1 MAFSSETKETL
12 ANLFRH
18 QLLHVGRSRQRRQSG
33 LKSRRSQIRVKEFP
47 FSRQIS
53 DEFQNFKFGVF
64 QAKKSDDFFWKIS
77 VYTDKMCHFY
87 SYNWPD
93 SPLFTKFITFE
104 HTYLCIVTHM
114 IIFFTT
120 TLWTPSPS
128 LRSRPP
134 TPRINAYGECSH

>member
-64 QAKKSDDFFWKIS
+64 QAKKSDDFFEK
-77 VYTDKMCHFY
+77 F
-87 SYNWPD
+87 P
-93 SPLFTKFITFE
+93 FTQTKCAIFT
-104 HTYLCIVTHM
+104 VTTGQIHH
-114 IIFFTT
+114 
-120 TLWTPSPS
+120 SSQNSS
-128 LRSRPP
+128 LSNIL
-134 TPRINAYGECSH
+134 TCAL